1 MRLLPG
7 RPISHSWL
15 WPPVVLR
22 ALPWDGMTRQTP
34 AGTTTPVRS
43 AGRRRPPRPE
53 RRAQALP
60 EMSPA
65 LRSRRPVSR
74 SQAPARATSRL
85 RAAARRRRRA
95 SRARTSRG
103 FPARTTRAFP
113 PPGWQPPAR
122 PPTRLRTTSKQIGKV
137 PLLTA
142 GQEVELAK
150 RIEAGLFAE
159 DKLADGS
166 GVLRAGQ
173 RDRP

>member
-7 RPISHSWL
+7 GPISHSWL

-43 AGRRRPPRPE
+43 AGRCRPPRPE
-53 RRAQALP
+53 WRTQALP

-74 SQAPARATSRL
+74 SQAAAGATADPVKDYL
-85 RAAARRRRRA
+85 
-95 SRARTSRG
+95 G
-103 FPARTTRAFP
+103 
-113 PPGWQPPAR
+113 
-122 PPTRLRTTSKQIGKV
+122 QIGQV

-159 DKLADGS
+159 EKLAGGS
-166 GVLRAGQ
+166 G
-173 RDRP
+173 